1 MNNLIYYDQSP
12 SGRHQKN
19 YDHNVENQ
27 DCDLHSK
34 FYKVVKFVGVLCA
47 FTIVSLKL
55 FILNRPYIE
64 SKLFSNKLVLTEW
77 VEDGTSYFTYRW
89 TKETVG
95 EPYLIPF
102 SVSVLVTLFTWV
114 IIYLDSRTP
123 GENPPS
129 PFAKSKYRNR
139 SSTFHMGYIMALLSG
154 VATFGAM
161 LFATS

>member
-55 FILNRPYIE
+55 FILNSKFNIVLNYTLLYI
-64 SKLFSNKLVLTEW
+64 KWVQLILTICYKFNKL
-77 VEDGTSYFTYRW
+77 R
-89 TKETVG
+89 
-95 EPYLIPF
+95 YLVF
-102 SVSVLVTLFTWV
+102 
-114 IIYLDSRTP
+114 
-123 GENPPS
+123 
-129 PFAKSKYRNR
+129 
-139 SSTFHMGYIMALLSG
+139 YIK
-154 VATFGAM
+154 
-161 LFATS
+161 